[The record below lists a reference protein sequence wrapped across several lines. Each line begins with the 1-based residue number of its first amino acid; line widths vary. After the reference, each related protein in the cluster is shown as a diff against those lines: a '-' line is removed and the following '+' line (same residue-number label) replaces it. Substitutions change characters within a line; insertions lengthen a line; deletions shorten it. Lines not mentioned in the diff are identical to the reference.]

1 MAGTS
6 NENVHKL
13 QLLQNFAARILAS
26 IKNFDHISPVL
37 NGLGWLTT
45 DERAWRNYDLYIH

>member
-1 MAGTS
+1 MVRDFKREYSQTTAVT
-6 NENVHKL
+6 
-13 QLLQNFAARILAS
+13 NFAARILAN

-45 DERAWRNYDLYIH
+45 DELA